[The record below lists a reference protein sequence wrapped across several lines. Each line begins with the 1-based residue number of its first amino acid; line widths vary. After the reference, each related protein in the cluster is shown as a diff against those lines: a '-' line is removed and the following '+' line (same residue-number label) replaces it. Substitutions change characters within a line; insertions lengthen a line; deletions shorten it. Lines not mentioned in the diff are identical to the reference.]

1 MGRPHQIGHRGHAY
15 SICWHAGPEGPQ
27 TCCTISEYAGPCS
40 SYRRTSW
47 ILPGSI
53 RPGPRATPR
62 ELVNYWS
69 QVPMGDW
76 PRGMRNNMGQL
87 PDPNNPGELG
97 SPDTDDVMAQR
108 ILSDAMPPR
117 RHRDTSTKIAR
128 LRYSNMFVNL
138 FSIPG
143 LYRAII
149 SHLGAPLGHRI
160 RDGFPFDTRN
170 MDLSHVALWL
180 HDHGLS
186 PDSLELRQI
195 ETWAL
200 RVRAISDHRSEDG
213 NWSSFPCNLED
224 VETGMFEQLNSMT
237 LTSRTHREYPLLLS
251 LLEYCCRTIRG
262 NRSSTR
268 RSRPDLHGCQRERR
282 SV

>member
-1 MGRPHQIGHRGHAY
+1 
-15 SICWHAGPEGPQ
+15 
-27 TCCTISEYAGPCS
+27 
-40 SYRRTSW
+40 
-47 ILPGSI
+47 
-53 RPGPRATPR
+53 
-62 ELVNYWS
+62 
-69 QVPMGDW
+69 
-76 PRGMRNNMGQL
+76 
-87 PDPNNPGELG
+87 
-97 SPDTDDVMAQR
+97 
-108 ILSDAMPPR
+108 
-117 RHRDTSTKIAR
+117 
-128 LRYSNMFVNL
+128 MFVNL

-237 LTSRTHREYPLLLS
+237 LNFSYPPRVPS
-251 LLEYCCRTIRG
+251 ATP
-262 NRSSTR
+262 RSWNTAAEQFVATAR
-268 RSRPDLHGCQRERR
+268 RHDGLDPIFTGVSENDEASDDEMVPAGPLPPDPP
-282 SV
+282 SN